1 MRNKATMTKIKM
13 RLQNKQ
19 GKAREEGLFV
29 PGSLLFGRGTMLLF
43 RFFGGE
49 SQQAPV
55 T

>member
-19 GKAREEGLFV
+19 GKVREEGLFV
-29 PGSLLFGRGTMLLF
+29 PGSLLFGRCSCF
-43 RFFGGE
+43 VFFGGE